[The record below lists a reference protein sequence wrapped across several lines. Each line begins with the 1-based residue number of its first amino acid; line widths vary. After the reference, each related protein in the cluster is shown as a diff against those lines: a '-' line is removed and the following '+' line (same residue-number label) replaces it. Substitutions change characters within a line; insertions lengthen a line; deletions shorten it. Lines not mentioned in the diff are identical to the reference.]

1 MMAYTGLRDRQQG
14 MINTY
19 TNQLKTKFCEE
30 SKFFFDNSLSVVCQ
44 SLDIFDLPHLQNEA
58 QLLQK

>member
-19 TNQLKTKFCEE
+19 TNQLKTGVCEE
-30 SKFFFDNSLSVVCQ
+30 SKFFDNSFSVVCQ
-44 SLDIFDLPHLQNEA
+44 SLDICEFPHLENEA
-58 QLLQK
+58 QLL